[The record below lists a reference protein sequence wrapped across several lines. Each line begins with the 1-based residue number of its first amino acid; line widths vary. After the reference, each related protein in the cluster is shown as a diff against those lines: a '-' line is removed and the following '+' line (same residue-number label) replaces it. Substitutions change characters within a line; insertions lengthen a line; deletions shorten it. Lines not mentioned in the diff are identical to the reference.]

1 MISRDKALEI
11 LHQNMKNQNLRRHCY
26 AVEAVMRALARKLKT
41 QNLKLKTEEKACR
54 ELVERWGIV
63 GLLHDGD
70 YEKTK
75 DKPDQ
80 HTLLMH
86 QWLKEAGET
95 DKEILEAILSHN
107 YEHTGKNFTPRSLG
121 EVGKPKIKLEW
132 SLYCCD
138 ELTGFIV
145 ACALVM
151 PDKKLASVK
160 VDSVL
165 KKMKD
170 KSFAAAVKR
179 EQIQMCEEKL
189 KIPLKEF
196 VKIALGAMQGIN
208 KELGL

>member
-1 MISRDKALEI
+1 
-11 LHQNMKNQNLRRHCY
+11 
-26 AVEAVMRALARKLKT
+26 MRALAGKLGGDANK
-41 QNLKLKTEEKACR
+41 
-54 ELVERWGIV
+54 WGIV

-75 DKPDQ
+75 EKPEQ

-86 QWLKEAGET
+86 QWLQEALRQAQGKLGET
-95 DKEILEAILSHN
+95 DQEILEAILSHN
-107 YEHTGKNFTPRSLG
+107 YEHTGKN
-121 EVGKPKIKLEW
+121 EPKNKLEW

-151 PDKKLASVK
+151 PDKKLSSVK

-170 KSFAAAVKR
+170 KAFAAAVKR
-179 EQIQMCEEKL
+179 EQIALCQEKL
-189 KIPLKEF
+189 GIPLEEF
-196 VKIALGAMQGIN
+196 VKIALEAMRGISG
-208 KELGL
+208 ELGL